1 MRKWIN
7 IRWRTGGELARPVQS
22 MTVNNKNKLKR
33 SLGEEVEEVE
43 KVEEGSG
50 PCIIRLVA
58 RFIYSAVSTIQT
70 QQSEMRDEMVS
81 AHSPCQSHP
90 FDGRPFVQLS
100 SSNL

>member
-43 KVEEGSG
+43 EGSG
-50 PCIIRLVA
+50 PGIIRLVA

-90 FDGRPFVQLS
+90 FDGRSFVQLS

>member
-1 MRKWIN
+1 MDKYQMADW
-7 IRWRTGGELARPVQS
+7 WWTGAAGAVDDE
-22 MTVNNKNKLKR
+22 VNNKNKLKR

-43 KVEEGSG
+43 EGSG
-50 PCIIRLVA
+50 PGIIRLVA

-90 FDGRPFVQLS
+90 IDGRPFVQLS